1 MVGEYILGILILV
14 VFAYLLVD
22 IIMASKRETRTL
34 KDKIEEQEK
43 IIESLK
49 KSKQNFVSIN
59 KALVYRC
66 KELEKELEKY
76 NKKDPN
82 KKVYSNPF
90 EAVEGYL
97 NGDVNETDIRNQ
109 MQ

>member
-1 MVGEYILGILILV
+1 MVGEYILEVLILV
-14 VFAYLLVD
+14 VFAYLLAD
-22 IIMASKRETRTL
+22 IIIAHKSATQKL
-34 KDKIEEQEK
+34 NDKIEEQEK

-59 KALVYRC
+59 KALVYKC
-66 KELEKELEKY
+66 KELEKELEQY

-90 EAVEGYL
+90 AAVEGYL
-97 NGDVNETDIRNQ
+97 NGDVDEKDIRNQ

>member
-1 MVGEYILGILILV
+1 MVGEYILEILILV

-22 IIMASKRETRTL
+22 IIMASKRETRIL

-49 KSKQNFVSIN
+49 RSKQNFLDVN
-59 KALVYRC
+59 KALSLKV
-66 KELEKELEKY
+66 KELEKELEY
-76 NKKDPN
+76 KKDPN
-82 KKVYSNPF
+82 KKVYRTPF
-90 EAVEGYL
+90 DAVEGYL
-97 NGDVNETDIRNQ
+97 NGEINEKDIRNQ